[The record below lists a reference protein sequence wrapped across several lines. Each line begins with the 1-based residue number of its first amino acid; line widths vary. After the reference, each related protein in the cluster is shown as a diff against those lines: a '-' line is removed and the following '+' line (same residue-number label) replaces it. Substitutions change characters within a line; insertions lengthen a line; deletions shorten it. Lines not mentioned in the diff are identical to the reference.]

1 MVVNVLWMKHPIVN
15 YNQDAFVHQIMVAL
29 FVELLSLPH
38 LYLVILLIF
47 VSAYCH
53 YYTHR

>member
-1 MVVNVLWMKHPIVN
+1 MVANVLWMKHPIAN

-47 VSAYCH
+47 VSAFNSM
-53 YYTHR
+53 